1 MALLSGRSERTRRT
15 LAGFSFRR
23 RVPAEGG
30 PGLGSSAGN
39 RSFSAVN
46 RHSPDMRPGSPER
59 DALLEKFRKS
69 AEEGWGILET
79 ARVAHADRVYAL
91 QRLTQ
96 WQFRLNAPTAEALVS
111 LLEELERQCPAPLPY
126 LIQWIDQLLRAIHD
140 LDEFPTSVRRRV
152 RWGP

>member
-1 MALLSGRSERTRRT
+1 M
-15 LAGFSFRR
+15 
-23 RVPAEGG
+23 
-30 PGLGSSAGN
+30 
-39 RSFSAVN
+39 N